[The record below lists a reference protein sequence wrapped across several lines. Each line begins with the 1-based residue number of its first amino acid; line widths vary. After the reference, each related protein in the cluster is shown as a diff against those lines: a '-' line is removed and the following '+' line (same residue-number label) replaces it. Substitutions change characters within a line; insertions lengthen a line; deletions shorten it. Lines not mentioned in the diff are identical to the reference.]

1 MSGWVKL
8 HRSFLEFDWY
18 DDPNVVRVL
27 LHLILTCNYEAK
39 QWRGID
45 IQAGQIVTSYDK
57 LAEALSLSPKQIRLA
72 LDKLEKGR
80 EIERNRAGKG
90 QLVTLVKWA
99 KFQQDD
105 NQEGRKRAGKKED
118 KGQEEGRKRAT
129 TKEGKEIEENKE
141 GEEVTHAQK
150 LIQWLQTNC
159 PDVCKMKEPLT
170 NEQAQSIID
179 KYPNPNFVAKTFQA
193 MDNYKPLKQK
203 NKSAYKTFLNW
214 ASRDFE
220 SYKEANGHQ
229 PQKKRI

>member
-1 MSGWVKL
+1 MQIMSGWVKL

-45 IQAGQIVTSYDK
+45 IQAGQIVTSYEK
-57 LAEALSLSPKQIRLA
+57 LAEALSLSPKQIRGA
-72 LDKLEKGR
+72 LKKLEEGR
-80 EIERNRAGKG
+80 EVVRERAGKG

-105 NQEGRKRAGKKED
+105 TNEGRKRADKKADE
-118 KGQEEGRKRAT
+118 GQEEGRKRAT
-129 TKEGKEIEENKE
+129 TKESKEIEEGKE
-141 GEEVTHAQK
+141 EEEVTQARS
-150 LIQWLQTNC
+150 LVQWLQSNC

-179 KYPNPNFVAKTFQA
+179 KYPNSTFVAKTFQA

-214 ASRDFE
+214 AARDW
-220 SYKEANGHQ
+220 EAKDDQ

>member
-45 IQAGQIVTSYDK
+45 IQAGQIVTSYEK
-57 LAEALSLSPKQIRLA
+57 LAEALSLSPKHIRGA
-72 LDKLEKGR
+72 LKKLEEGR
-80 EIERNRAGKG
+80 EVVRERAGKG

-105 NQEGRKRAGKKED
+105 TNEGRKRAGKKADE
-118 KGQEEGRKRAT
+118 GQEEGRKRAT
-129 TKEGKEIEENKE
+129 TKESKEIEEGKE
-141 GEEVTHAQK
+141 EEEVTQARS
-150 LIQWLQTNC
+150 LVQWLQSNC

-214 ASRDFE
+214 AARDW
-220 SYKEANGHQ
+220 EAKDDQ